1 MIANFL
7 LDSRRGGPHF
17 VLDSVKKKIK
27 NIKKKDFYLD
37 KKKNIFYNLKRF
49 HKTFFLFDI
58 IINSLI
64 ISCSLKKYKFFFIY
78 SVYNL
83 APVLGGLLSNKII
96 FWFILEN
103 PNFLGKIILK
113 IFNFLFKIK
122 LIFISKSIPKKLK
135 IKNYQVFV
143 PEINMH
149 FWRNKNKNKKKIF
162 VITCVGNLNKV
173 KNYLQ
178 LLSFL
183 EKINFKFKLNIIG
196 QKLETQTEYFNELKK
211 KILIFNNKYDS
222 KIFLHGRKNNH
233 QIKKIL
239 NNSDLFILPS
249 ITEGI
254 SISLLEAMA
263 MKLLCLVSENS
274 NHSNIINKNNGFIFK
289 LKEKSF
295 VKEIN
300 KIKKLKFSQIKKIGN
315 NARESVKI
323 VQKKYRLPIFPKKL
337 L

>member
-17 VLDSVKKKIK
+17 VLDSIKKKIENVKKK
-27 NIKKKDFYLD
+27 NFYLD
-37 KKKNIFYNLKRF
+37 KKKKIFFNFKRF
-49 HKTFFLFDI
+49 HKIFYLFDI

-64 ISCSLKKYKFFFIY
+64 IFCCFKKYKFFFIY

-103 PNFLGKIILK
+103 PNFFGKVILRTL
-113 IFNFLFKIK
+113 NFLFKIK

-135 IKNYQVFV
+135 IKNYQIFI
-143 PEINMH
+143 PEIDLY
-149 FWRNKNKNKKKIF
+149 FWKNKKKMTKKIF
-162 VITCVGNLNKV
+162 SMTCVGNLNKA

-183 EKINFKFKLNIIG
+183 EKINFRFKLNIIG
-196 QKLETQTEYFNELKK
+196 QKLETQIEYFNELKK
-211 KILIFNNKYDS
+211 KIHIFNNKYNCE
-222 KIFLHGRKNNH
+222 ILLHGRKSDY

-239 NNSDLFILPS
+239 NKSDLFILPS
-249 ITEGI
+249 TTEGL

-263 MKLLCLVSENS
+263 MKRLCLVSKNS
-274 NHSNIINKNNGFIFK
+274 NHSSIINKNNGFIFK
-289 LKEKSF
+289 LEEKSF

-315 NARESVKI
+315 NARQTVKRI
-323 VQKKYRLPIFPKKL
+323 NKIYSQFIFHNK
-337 L
+337 